1 MLKTFTVDM
10 AEMARLMMVAE
21 NPVISRSVGKRG
33 LARGWETQGEGLNE
47 LLRT

>member
-10 AEMARLMMVAE
+10 AEMARSMMVAE

-33 LARGWETQGEGLNE
+33 LVRGWERE